1 MSRGFVLRNPATCCA
16 SVETGSVSTASNT
29 TCPATP
35 ASYTRL
41 LHLPATTIPAS
52 PASTI
57 SSYNR
62 FLAFSMTAPPPEK
75 SISGG
80 YRPAGLRRAP
90 ESARLPAGC
99 CLCVRNL
106 LDGIHELSVIW
117 TSSME
122 GSVILYRTIHD
133 MALQRGRFA
142 SGR

>member
-1 MSRGFVLRNPATCCA
+1 MSRGLGFAD
-16 SVETGSVSTASNT
+16 G
-29 TCPATP
+29 
-35 ASYTRL
+35 YF
-41 LHLPATTIPAS
+41 
-52 PASTI
+52 I
-57 SSYNR
+57 S
-62 FLAFSMTAPPPEK
+62 FQPMSMTAPPLEYTA
-75 SISGG
+75 SGG

-99 CLCVRNL
+99 CLCVQNL

-142 SGR
+142 SEA